1 MQTRSHFHLAT
12 ALGWYRCYQ
21 GYQGYRYS
29 SFAIITHRPETGYT
43 LSFVLPVPP
52 VPPVT
57 PVPPLVVGSPG
68 SRRQLASTSPF
79 VLPVPPVPPVTSLS
93 GRNDPWA

>member
-1 MQTRSHFHLAT
+1 MRTRPHLRLAS
-12 ALGWYRCYQ
+12 AVRWYRCYR
-21 GYQGYRYS
+21 GYKGYRYNS
-29 SFAIITHRPETGYT
+29 HAVITHHPATGLT
-43 LSFVLPVPP
+43 LPFVLPVPP
-52 VPPVT
+52 VPLVT
-57 PVPPLVVGSPG
+57 PVPQLVGGSPG